1 MEEWQEGEIIENK
14 KWTKNLAS
22 LKIKAKI
29 NPHKAGQFTR
39 LGLKDNN
46 DFITRSYSYASAPLD
61 TILEIIYVNIPNGI
75 FSPRLHKLKP
85 GDKISVMKQAIGYFT
100 LDEIPEGKNLWM
112 LASGTA
118 LGVFLS
124 ILKTSFPWKR
134 FEKIILIHGVRY
146 AEELIYQDLISD
158 LKNKYSNQ
166 FEYLSSVTRSSVN
179 NSFNFRIPEGLK
191 SKLFQKHT
199 QIEINTDSQFMI
211 CGNPEMIKDTTEVL
225 KGYGLNKNRRAKPG
239 NITVERY
246 WV

>member
-1 MEEWQEGEIIENK
+1 MEDWQEGEIIENK

-39 LGLKDNN
+39 LGIMHDDNLV
-46 DFITRSYSYASAPLD
+46 TRSYSYASAPQDDL
-61 TILEIIYVNIPNGI
+61 LEIVYINIPNGI
-75 FSPRLHKLKP
+75 FSPLLHQLKR

-112 LASGTA
+112 LATGTA

-124 ILKTSFPWKR
+124 ILKTALPWER

-146 AEELIYQDLISD
+146 KEELIYQDLISD
-158 LKNKYSNQ
+158 LKNKHSNQ
-166 FEYLSSVTRSSVN
+166 FEYLSSVTRNSVE
-179 NSFNFRIPEGLK
+179 NSFNFRIPDGLQ
-191 SKLFQKHT
+191 SRIFQKYT
-199 QIEINTDSQFMI
+199 QIDINTDSQFMI

-225 KGYGLNKNRRAKPG
+225 KSFGLNKNRRAKPG

>member
-14 KWTKNLAS
+14 KWTENLAS

-39 LGLKDNN
+39 LGLMCDN
-46 DFITRSYSYASAPLD
+46 DFISRSYSYASAPED
-61 TILEIIYVNIPNGI
+61 DILEIIYVNIPNGI
-75 FSPRLHKLKP
+75 FSPQLHQLKR
-85 GDKISVMKQAIGYFT
+85 GDKISVMRQAIGYFT
-100 LDEIPEGKNLWM
+100 LEEIPEGKNLWM

-124 ILKTSFPWKR
+124 ILKTSTPWDR

-146 AEELIYQDLISD
+146 SEELIYQDLISEI
-158 LKNKYSNQ
+158 KNEYLNQ
-166 FEYLSSVTRSSVN
+166 FEYLSSVTRDSTEK
-179 NSFNFRIPEGLK
+179 SFNMRIPKGLQ
-191 SKLFQKHT
+191 SRAFQNHT
-199 QIEINTDSQFMI
+199 QIEINSDSQFMI
-211 CGNPEMIKDTTEVL
+211 CGNPEMIKETSEVL
-225 KGYGLNKNRRAKPG
+225 KGFGLNKNRRAKPG

>member
-14 KWTKNLAS
+14 KWTENLAS
-22 LKIKAKI
+22 LKIKANI

-39 LGLKDNN
+39 LGLKHGN
-46 DFITRSYSYASAPLD
+46 DLVTRSYSYASAPQDDL
-61 TILEIIYVNIPNGI
+61 LEIIYVNIPNGI
-75 FSPRLHKLKP
+75 FSPRLRQLKR
-85 GDKISVMKQAIGYFT
+85 GDKISVMSQAIGYFT

-112 LASGTA
+112 LATGTA

-124 ILKTSFPWKR
+124 ILKTALPWKR

-146 AEELIYQDLISD
+146 ADELIYQDLISD

-166 FEYLSSVTRSSVN
+166 FEYLSSVTRSSIE
-179 NSFNFRIPEGLK
+179 NSFNFRIPEGLQ
-191 SKLFQKHT
+191 SGAFQKRT

-211 CGNPEMIKDTTEVL
+211 CGNPEMIKETTEVL
-225 KGYGLNKNRRAKPG
+225 KSFGLNKNRRAKPG

>member
-1 MEEWQEGEIIENK
+1 M
-14 KWTKNLAS
+14 S
-22 LKIKAKI
+22 
-29 NPHKAGQFTR
+29 
-39 LGLKDNN
+39 
-46 DFITRSYSYASAPLD
+46 
-61 TILEIIYVNIPNGI
+61 
-75 FSPRLHKLKP
+75 
-85 GDKISVMKQAIGYFT
+85 QAIGYFT

-112 LASGTA
+112 LATGTA

-124 ILKTSFPWKR
+124 ILKTALPWKR

-146 AEELIYQDLISD
+146 ADELIYQDLISD

-166 FEYLSSVTRSSVN
+166 FEYLSSVTRDSIE
-179 NSFNFRIPEGLK
+179 NSFNFRIPEGLQ
-191 SKLFQKHT
+191 SGAFQKYT

-225 KGYGLNKNRRAKPG
+225 KSFGLNKNRRAKPG